1 MNRRVEGSVNLERQD
16 RAKRALRILLVCVFI
31 AMIGL
36 GIVSPIMPIYASDLG
51 ATGVWI
57 GLIYSSF
64 SLSRALL
71 MTPIGR
77 VSDVRSKKKIMCL
90 GLGAYALASILYVF
104 AWNPLFLTAVR
115 FIHGVGSAMVIPVAS
130 AYVVELTP
138 KGEEGRYMGMMN
150 MAMFT
155 GFGVG
160 PLIGGYLT
168 NLSYAVTFYAMTAL
182 ISVSLLL
189 TLLFVPEES
198 SLNIEK
204 KNKRV
209 PSLRVVML
217 HKRLKAIFIYR
228 LIDAFGRGS
237 IMAFLSLFANQTLG
251 IPLPTVGLLLSI
263 GILANSLLQTP
274 MGIIADRH
282 NRVMLVVAG
291 GLIGSAG
298 YLYLYLSSNLV
309 NLITSRL
316 IVALGAA
323 MSLPALSAIAAEEGK
338 KIGPGSTMGL
348 FNTAMSTG
356 QIMGP
361 IISGVLLDLYDIYT
375 IFEFTALVC
384 IVGVILF
391 YLITRS

>member
-1 MNRRVEGSVNLERQD
+1 VKADKTIEHSGRV
-16 RAKRALRILLVCVFI
+16 KRALQTLLICVFI

-36 GIVSPIMPIYASDLG
+36 GIVSPLIPIYASNLG

-64 SLSRALL
+64 SLSRAML
-71 MTPIGR
+71 MTPIGKL
-77 VSDVRSKKKIMCL
+77 SDTRSKKKIICV
-90 GLGAYALASILYVF
+90 GLGAYALVSILYIF
-104 AWNPLFLTAVR
+104 AWNPPFLMAVR

-155 GFGVG
+155 GFGMG

-168 NLSYAVTFYAMTAL
+168 DLSYTTTFYTMTAL
-182 ISVSLLL
+182 ISISLVL
-189 TLLFVPEES
+189 TLLFVPEEN
-198 SLNIEK
+198 SLKIEK
-204 KNKRV
+204 ESKLT
-209 PSLRVVML
+209 PSLREVISSR
-217 HKRLKAIFIYR
+217 KLKAISIYR

-251 IPLPTVGLLLSI
+251 IPLPIVGLLLSA
-263 GILANSLLQTP
+263 GILANSFLQTP
-274 MGIIADRH
+274 MGVLADKY
-282 NRVMLVVAG
+282 NKIYLVVLG

-298 YLYLYLSSNLV
+298 YVYMSLSSNLI
-309 NLITSRL
+309 NLMASRL
-316 IVALGAA
+316 VVAVGAA
-323 MSLPALSAIAAEEGK
+323 TSLPSLTALAAEEGK
-338 KIGPGSTMGL
+338 KIGAGSTMGV
-348 FNTAMSTG
+348 FNTAMSVG

-375 IFEFTALVC
+375 VFQLTALVC
-384 IVGVILF
+384 AMGSILF
-391 YLITRS
+391 YLITR

>member
-1 MNRRVEGSVNLERQD
+1 M
-16 RAKRALRILLVCVFI
+16 KRALRTLLICVFI

-77 VSDVRSKKKIMCL
+77 ASDTRSKKKIMCL
-90 GLGAYALASILYVF
+90 ELGAYALVSILYVF
-104 AWNPLFLTAVR
+104 AWSPPFLMVVR

-168 NLSYAVTFYAMTAL
+168 SFSYAVTFYAMTAL

-189 TLLFVPEES
+189 TLIFVPEES

-204 KNKRV
+204 RNKLV
-209 PSLRVVML
+209 PSLRIVMSN
-217 HKRLKAIFIYR
+217 KRLRGIFIYR

-251 IPLPTVGLLLSI
+251 IPLPTVSLLLSV

-274 MGIIADRH
+274 MGVIADKCDRAA
-282 NRVMLVVAG
+282 LVVG
-291 GLIGSAG
+291 GLIGSR
-298 YLYLYLSSNLV
+298 LLV
-309 NLITSRL
+309 HVLI
-316 IVALGAA
+316 
-323 MSLPALSAIAAEEGK
+323 E
-338 KIGPGSTMGL
+338 
-348 FNTAMSTG
+348 
-356 QIMGP
+356 
-361 IISGVLLDLYDIYT
+361 
-375 IFEFTALVC
+375 
-384 IVGVILF
+384 
-391 YLITRS
+391 